1 MLCTA
6 EMKPTTQEKQTKEK
20 QVSSKSSQLS
30 PKKSSN
36 IQGDNS
42 NLGATGISSDSKQSK
57 SVGNPGWSTKIET
70 PMIKPSTSSSIST
83 GETLR
88 F

>member
-1 MLCTA
+1 MNPA
-6 EMKPTTQEKQTKEK
+6 TQEKQTKDT

-30 PKKSSN
+30 PKKTSN
-36 IQGDNS
+36 IQGNNS
-42 NLGATGISSDSKQSK
+42 KLGATGISSDSKQSK
-57 SVGNPGWSTKIET
+57 SAGNPGWSTKIEN

-83 GETLR
+83 GETFR

>member
-1 MLCTA
+1 
-6 EMKPTTQEKQTKEK
+6 MKHVTQEKQTKEK
-20 QVSSKSSQLS
+20 PVSSKSSQLS
-30 PKKSSN
+30 PKKTSN

-57 SVGNPGWSTKIET
+57 SAGNPGWSTKIEN

-83 GETLR
+83 GETFR